1 MPFNSLNFL
10 YFFLIFYALYL
21 ALQKN
26 HRLQNIWLLSAS
38 YAFYAF
44 WDWRFLF
51 VLLAVTAVSYLTGLG
66 LSSLGVRELAK
77 PYLRRL
83 LLGVGILFNLGTLI
97 FFKYAEFFTGG
108 LQRIFDRLNL
118 PLDPLLVNIILPVG
132 LSFYA
137 LQACSYL
144 WDVAA
149 RRIQPAR
156 NVFEFALFIAFF
168 PQLLAGPIER
178 AGRMLPQFHQ
188 ARRLTPATVSSGI
201 YLLFSGFFKKLVIA
215 DNLGLIVTTVFDSYT
230 SYQGLDLL
238 IALLAFSLQLYADFS
253 AYSDIARGLA
263 RLLGFELMV
272 NFRLPY
278 FSASPAEFWSRWHI
292 SLSEWLRDYIFF
304 PMRRSFLRWKHPLAK
319 LVGLLF
325 PPLVT
330 MLVSGLWHGT
340 GWNFVIW
347 GLYHG
352 LLLILYQVLVKERPH
367 GSGKHSQAG
376 EIPAWRKALSWFRPR
391 LDLAARILSM
401 FTLTSFGWLI
411 FRVESREQF
420 FYFITHLSLQA
431 TAQSAITWANLVLY
445 SLPLVVVQITQQAR
459 NDLLVLMRLPLVLRV
474 LLYAVAL
481 TLIVILGARQ
491 ASEFIYV
498 QF

>member
-10 YFFLIFYALYL
+10 YFFLVFYALYL
-21 ALQKN
+21 ALQKS
-26 HRLQNIWLLSAS
+26 HRLQNTWLLIAS
-38 YAFYAF
+38 YVFYAF
-44 WDWRFLF
+44 WDWRFLW
-51 VLLAVTAVSYLTGLG
+51 VLLAVTAVNYLTGLG
-66 LSSLGVRELAK
+66 LSAAGFSQAAK
-77 PYLRRL
+77 PHLRRL
-83 LLGVGILFNLGTLI
+83 LLAAGILFNLGMLS
-97 FFKYAEFFTGG
+97 FFKAAEFFTPG
-108 LQRIFDRLNL
+108 LQRMFEHLHL

-156 NVFEFALFIAFF
+156 NSLEFALFIAFF

-188 ARRLTPATVSSGI
+188 PRRLTPATVSAGI
-201 YLLFSGFFKKLVIA
+201 YLLFSGFFKKMVIA
-215 DNLGLIVTTVFDSYT
+215 DNLGGIVDTVFDSYAT
-230 SYQGLDLL
+230 YQGLDLW

-263 RLLGFELMV
+263 RLLGFELSI

-304 PMRRSFLRWKHPLAK
+304 PMRRLFLRWKHPAGRLA
-319 LVGLLF
+319 GLLI

-330 MLVSGLWHGT
+330 MLVSGFWHGA
-340 GWNFVIW
+340 GWNFIVW

-352 LLLILYQVLVKERPH
+352 MLLVLFQVLVRERSRVP
-367 GSGKHSQAG
+367 GKPSQVG
-376 EIPAWRKALSWFRPR
+376 ETPAWRRGWSWLLPR
-391 LDLAARILSM
+391 LGWGVRILIM
-401 FTLTSFGWLI
+401 FILTSFGWLI

-420 FYFITHLSLQA
+420 IYFVTHLSLQA
-431 TAQSAITWANLVLY
+431 TAQSTTAWSNLVLF
-445 SLPLVVVQITQQAR
+445 SLPLVVVQIAQQAR
-459 NDLLVLMRLPLVLRV
+459 NDLLVLTRLPVVLRA
-474 LLYAVAL
+474 LLYAAAL
-481 TLIVILGARQ
+481 ALIVVLGVRQ

>member
-1 MPFNSLNFL
+1 MQFNSLNFL
-10 YFFLIFYALYL
+10 FFFLVFYSLYL
-21 ALQKN
+21 VLWKS
-26 HRLQNIWLLSAS
+26 HRLQNIWLLVAS
-38 YAFYAF
+38 YVFYAF
-44 WDWRFLF
+44 WDWRFLL
-51 VLLAVTAVSYLTGLG
+51 VIISITAVSYLTGLG
-66 LSSLGVRELAK
+66 LGTFSTKEQAR
-77 PYLRRL
+77 PHLRRL
-83 LLGVGILFNLGTLI
+83 LLGLGTLFNLGTLV
-97 FFKYAEFFTGG
+97 FFKYAEFFTAG
-108 LQRIFDRLNL
+108 LQRIFTQVNL

-132 LSFYA
+132 LSFYT

-144 WDVAA
+144 LDVSA
-149 RRIQPAR
+149 RRIQPTR
-156 NVFEFALFIAFF
+156 NVVEFALFIAFF

-188 ARRLTPATVSSGI
+188 VRKLTPMGISAGI

-215 DNLGLIVTTVFDSYT
+215 DNLGVIVDTIFNSYT
-230 SYQGLDLL
+230 SYQGIDLL
-238 IALLAFSLQLYADFS
+238 FAVLAFTFQLYADFS

-304 PMRRSFLRWKHPLAK
+304 PLRRLFLRWKHPAGK
-319 LVGLLF
+319 IVGLLI

-330 MLVSGLWHGT
+330 MLVSGFWHGT
-340 GWNFVIW
+340 GWNFILW

-352 LLLILYQVLVKERPH
+352 LLLILYQVLVKERP
-367 GSGKHSQAG
+367 GA
-376 EIPAWRKALSWFRPR
+376 PASRPQTVQVPVFGRVWSWLLPR
-391 LDLAARILSM
+391 LSLSLRILFM
-401 FTLTSFGWLI
+401 FALVASGWLI

-420 FYFITHLSLQA
+420 TYFITHLSLEA
-431 TAQSAITWANLVLY
+431 TAQSATTWANLVLF
-445 SLPLVVVQITQQAR
+445 SLPLVVVQIAQQAR
-459 NDLLVLMRLPLVLRV
+459 NDLLVLTRLPIMLRAF
-474 LLYAVAL
+474 LYATAL
-481 TLIVILGARQ
+481 ALIIVLGVRQ

>member
-1 MPFNSLNFL
+1 MQFNSLNFL
-10 YFFLIFYALYL
+10 VFFLVFYTLYL
-21 ALQKN
+21 ALLKS
-26 HRLQNIWLLSAS
+26 HRLQNIWLLIAS

-44 WDWRFLF
+44 WDWRFLL
-51 VLLAVTAVSYLTGLG
+51 VIISITAVSYLTGLG
-66 LSSLGVRELAK
+66 LDTFSAREQAR
-77 PYLRRL
+77 PRLRWL
-83 LLGVGILFNLGTLI
+83 LLGLGTLFNLGTLV
-97 FFKYAEFFTGG
+97 FFKFAEFFTAS
-108 LQRIFDRLNL
+108 LQRIFAQVNL

-144 WDVAA
+144 LDVSA

-156 NVFEFALFIAFF
+156 NLIEFALFIAFF

-188 ARRLTPATVSSGI
+188 ARKLTPTGISTGI

-215 DNLGLIVTTVFDSYT
+215 DNLGVIVDSVFNSYT
-230 SYQGLDLL
+230 SYQGIDLL
-238 IALLAFSLQLYADFS
+238 FAVLAFTFQLYADFS

-304 PMRRSFLRWKHPLAK
+304 PLRRLFLRWKQPAGK
-319 LVGLLF
+319 LVGLF
-325 PPLVT
+325 IPPLVT
-330 MLVSGLWHGT
+330 MLVSGFWHGT
-340 GWNFVIW
+340 GWNFILW

-352 LLLILYQVLVKERPH
+352 LLLILYQVLVKERPGAPASH
-367 GSGKHSQAG
+367 PQAVHT
-376 EIPAWRKALSWFRPR
+376 PKFRRVWQWLFPR
-391 LDLAARILSM
+391 LNLGLRILFM
-401 FTLTSFGWLI
+401 FALVAFGWLI

-420 FYFITHLSLQA
+420 AYFITHLSLEA
-431 TAQSAITWANLVLY
+431 TAQSATTWANLVLF
-445 SLPLVVVQITQQAR
+445 SLPLVVVQIAQQAR
-459 NDLLVLMRLPLVLRV
+459 NDLLVLSRLPLMLRAF
-474 LLYAVAL
+474 LYAAAL
-481 TLIVILGARQ
+481 ALIIVLGVRQ